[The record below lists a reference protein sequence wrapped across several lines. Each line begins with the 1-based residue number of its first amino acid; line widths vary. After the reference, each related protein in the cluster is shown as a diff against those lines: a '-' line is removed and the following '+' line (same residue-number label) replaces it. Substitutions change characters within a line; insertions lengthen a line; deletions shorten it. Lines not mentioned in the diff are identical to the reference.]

1 MSCEIV
7 FYAFFVCGH
16 YCLQIGFIKVC
27 IFYSIFCKS
36 SFSCFCDFCVFC
48 LFCVEFDENVVNFI
62 TLYNPCLYRC
72 QVHCDFLSL
81 CQNNWYKK
89 ISRHINLIIDSPYK
103 TCLQRGLELINF
115 VHKEECGTLTK

>member
-72 QVHCDFLSL
+72 QVHCDFALTLSKQL
-81 CQNNWYKK
+81 VQENIASYKFDH
-89 ISRHINLIIDSPYK
+89 R
-103 TCLQRGLELINF
+103 
-115 VHKEECGTLTK
+115 